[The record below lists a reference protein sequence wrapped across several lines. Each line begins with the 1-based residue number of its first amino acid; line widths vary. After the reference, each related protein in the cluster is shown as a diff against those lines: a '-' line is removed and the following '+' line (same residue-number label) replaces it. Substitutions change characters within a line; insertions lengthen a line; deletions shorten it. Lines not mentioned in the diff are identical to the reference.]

1 MPRSSGSR
9 FCGACLSNG
18 YDRWLAKLHF
28 ASAIPDAHAFAQ
40 AMDQCQAILAVL
52 SPAILRSPTVFQEID
67 IALACRRPV
76 IVVQVAHLNEQDAAH
91 FPATLWATPQVD
103 LTLEEKGEAVRLLA
117 ALLPPVEYKPSDA
130 ETPKDAEPIE
140 WNEET
145 FSLDRF
151 RISTPAT

>member
-28 ASAIPDAHAFAQ
+28 ASTILDEHAFAQ

-117 ALLPPVEYKPSDA
+117 ALLPPVDSKPSDA